1 MTEENKLTR
10 TFIAI
15 EFSDEVIKEVARA
28 QELLSGV
35 KFTGK
40 LTELE
45 NLHLTLKFLGE
56 IDDEK
61 IEKVK
66 ERLREIKFGEM
77 KLKLGKMGAF
87 SARGNPRIVWIKVEG
102 KEIYELQK
110 EIDTKLGDLFPAEE
124 RFMGHLTIARIGYVK
139 DKKGFLE
146 HLDGIHVKPVS
157 FSVSVIKLKKS
168 ELKPM
173 GPAYSDLE
181 VVPASREDA

>member
-1 MTEENKLTR
+1 MTEKESTR

-15 EFSDEVIKEVARA
+15 EFSDEVIKEVARV
-28 QELLSGV
+28 QELLLGV

-40 LTELE
+40 ITELE

-56 IDDEK
+56 IDDVV
-61 IEKVK
+61 IEQVK
-66 ERLREIKFGEM
+66 TRLQEIKFEKM

-87 SARGNPRIVWIKVEG
+87 SAHGNPRIVWVKVEG

-110 EIDTKLGDLFPAEE
+110 AIDEKLKDLFPPEE

-146 HLDGIHVKPVS
+146 HLGGIHVKPVP
-157 FSVSVIKLKKS
+157 FSVSEIKLKKS
-168 ELKPM
+168 ELKPL
-173 GPAYSDLE
+173 GPVYSDLE
-181 VVPASREDA
+181 VVPAVKQSD